1 MYLLYD
7 ETAREADREENDRL
21 IAQPSTQAM
30 ERKQQV
36 EESLL
41 HSLDDRST
49 QQGRSTSAN
58 QFFVS
63 LVDDSPKD
71 GEESS
76 GEAQTSRRALLFRAL
91 FGEFFATSIYYIPLY
106 GCLTHAARMEWDNS
120 STIIAAALV
129 SGLQLIGAI
138 MCFSNISGAH
148 VNPAISFALW
158 VTGKL
163 SNRKLI
169 FYVMIQLL
177 ASICSMLVIMSS
189 FENISTDDYRACAVI
204 PDGSTPISKIF
215 FSEFF
220 CTFLLTYVCFTVAL
234 DEADSLKKQTMSY
247 KYVKATDG
255 LTLYSSTPQSSSGFA
270 PFAIGFTV
278 LSLVLFGGSSGV
290 SMNPRRMF
298 GPALFSNNWR
308 HFYVYVIAELLGAA
322 LAALI
327 CVHIQHTGFE
337 TMTSNSKN
345 ITASHRDR
353 DTIVQERPTKADEF
367 SATEQS

>member
-1 MYLLYD
+1 M
-7 ETAREADREENDRL
+7 
-21 IAQPSTQAM
+21 Q
-30 ERKQQV
+30 RKQEV

-41 HSLDDRST
+41 YAVDDGR
-49 QQGRSTSAN
+49 QQGRSTSAG

-63 LVDDSPKD
+63 LVDDGPKD
-71 GEESS
+71 GEELS

-91 FGEFFATSIYYIPLY
+91 FGEFFATCVYYVPLY
-106 GCLTHAARMEWDNS
+106 GCLMHAARMEWDNS

-138 MCFSNISGAH
+138 MCFSNISGCH

-158 VTGKL
+158 ITGKL

-169 FYVMIQLL
+169 FYVMVQLL

-189 FENISTDDYRACAVI
+189 FENTNKDDYRACAVI

-247 KYVKATDG
+247 KYIKATDG

-290 SMNPRRMF
+290 SMNPGRMF

-327 CVHIQHTGFE
+327 CVHIQHTALE
-337 TMTSNSKN
+337 TTTSHSKN
-345 ITASHRDR
+345 TTHRETIAHERLPQMHESSSGSTAAA
-353 DTIVQERPTKADEF
+353 VAAPER
-367 SATEQS
+367 S